1 MADEL
6 AALEAAYLAS
16 DDPRGGSGFRGD
28 EARWERLRR
37 PIVAAIDRDGTFLDV
52 GCANGHLLDCVVDWA
67 FAAGHRIEPYG
78 LDVSA
83 ALVARATDRLPP
95 RWSALLFVGDVR
107 TWTPPRRFDFV
118 RTELSYAL
126 EADQPALLERLL
138 REVVAPGG
146 RLIACSYGS
155 RTRPER
161 EPLVDVA
168 ALLADW
174 GHPIAGSAVGRDPDG
189 LVLTNVAWIDA
200 SHCVPR
206 PHRMPPAQ

>member
-1 MADEL
+1 
-6 AALEAAYLAS
+6 
-16 DDPRGGSGFRGD
+16 
-28 EARWERLRR
+28 
-37 PIVAAIDRDGTFLDV
+37 
-52 GCANGHLLDCVVDWA
+52 VDWA
-67 FAAGHRIEPYG
+67 LAAGHRVEPYG

-83 ALVARATDRLPP
+83 ALVARARERLPP
-95 RWSALLFVGDVR
+95 RWSARLFVGDVR

-118 RTELSYAL
+118 RTEVGYAP

-146 RLIACSYGS
+146 RLITCSYGS
-155 RTRPER
+155 RSRPDR

-189 LVLTNVAWIDA
+189 LVLTHVAWIDA
-200 SHCVPR
+200 PG
-206 PHRMPPAQ
+206 